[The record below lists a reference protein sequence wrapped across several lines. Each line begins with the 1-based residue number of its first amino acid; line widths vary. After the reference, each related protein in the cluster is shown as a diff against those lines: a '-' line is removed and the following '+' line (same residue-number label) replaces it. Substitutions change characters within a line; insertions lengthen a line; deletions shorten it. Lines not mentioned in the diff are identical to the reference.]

1 MTSATIPGLDNAPTK
16 HAGLLS
22 WVREVAELTQP
33 ERVVFADGSVAEYQR
48 PTRGRR
54 HLHRVECT
62 GQAGFLPGPLGAL

>member
-22 WVREVAELTQP
+22 WVREVAELTGP
-33 ERVVFADGSVAEYQR
+33 DRVVFADGSVAEYQ
-48 PTRGRR
+48 

-62 GQAGFLPGPLGAL
+62 RQAGFLPGPLGAL